1 VMTDRQTE
9 PQQME
14 DGVPS
19 TKEAEEKAQDDEQM
33 PKEPEVQVVATQE
46 TAMSSSN
53 AGIPET
59 PMKQW

>member
-1 VMTDRQTE
+1 
-9 PQQME
+9 ME